1 MAKKKKIF
9 FPTIDGNVP
18 MFINNVNDKLTT
30 GGLGVKYGISVAD
43 LAKVVT
49 FKTEIPKKLS
59 DAAIATNTA
68 QTINEQKD
76 KQINDAKLFLNKM
89 GRDMQDNAIFDAADL
104 EALGFTVNT
113 VPQDPNTAKPK
124 VTGITVLPDKAIVDW
139 LKASFQGVEV
149 YRSKDGVA
157 YTKQERDFKSPYED
171 TEPNAVPG
179 VPEARFYKLRYL
191 LDDKLV
197 GLESDPVR
205 VVTDIG

>member
-9 FPTIDGNVP
+9 FPSTDGAVPAFLVNVE
-18 MFINNVNDKLTT
+18 DKLIN
-30 GGLGVKYGISVAD
+30 GGLAAKYGIAALDVG
-43 LAKVVT
+43 KVTT
-49 FKTEIPKKLS
+49 FKTEIPQKMN
-59 DAAIATNTA
+59 DATIAANTA
-68 QTINEQKD
+68 QSVNEQKD
-76 KQINDAKLFLNKM
+76 KQINDANLFLNKM
-89 GRDMQDNAIFDAADL
+89 GRDMQDHTAFDPADL

-124 VTGITVLPDKAIVDW
+124 VTGITVVPDKAIVDW
-139 LKASFQGVEV
+139 LKSSFQGVEV
-149 YRSKDGVA
+149 YRSKDGVT
-157 YTKQERDFKSPYED
+157 YIKQERDFKSPYED
-171 TEPNAVPG
+171 TEPNTVPG